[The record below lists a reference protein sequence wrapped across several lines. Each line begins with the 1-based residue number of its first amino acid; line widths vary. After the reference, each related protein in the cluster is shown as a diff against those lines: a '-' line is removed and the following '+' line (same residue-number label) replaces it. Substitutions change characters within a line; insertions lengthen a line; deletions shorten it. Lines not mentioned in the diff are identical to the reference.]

1 MLLGSQYPL
10 SMIAGHGTAP
20 FALLRG
26 GRRGTRHHQG
36 GGPAECVATAA
47 RNDLRTSGQSDCCGG
62 TRPGN
67 RLFSHHGNH
76 APQPGI
82 GSSLSHCHRQ
92 PLRCISGILCA
103 AEQETIRS
111 RHSSR
116 PSVQF
121 QEKLTT
127 RVITADKGRR
137 RIGVWRPASQHLCRR
152 ALAKIVFCTKANF
165 HFRLRSA

>member
-1 MLLGSQYPL
+1 VKVELLDQSTEESVAGLLAEAIDVALVVQPPLKHGSGL
-10 SMIAGHGTAP
+10 I
-20 FALLRG
+20 FEKLLEL
-26 GRRGTRHHQG
+26 
-36 GGPAECVATAA
+36 PI
-47 RNDLRTSGQSDCCGG
+47 
-62 TRPGN
+62 
-67 RLFSHHGNH
+67 
-76 APQPGI
+76 GI
-82 GSSLSHCHRQ
+82 IVPHLSHCHRQ